1 MKIFLNT
8 LLSIWTVI
16 LISACG
22 NSNAPESNQEEV
34 VNTKEQN
41 SVELTSGQ
49 YKTANIQLDSV
60 KDRPL
65 SGVIKVNGM
74 LDVPPQSKVSVV
86 AVMGGIMKQ
95 TSLLQGLKVNKGQV
109 IAVMQHPDYIQLQ
122 QDYLDNKSQLTYLFQ
137 ENERQKELAKENV
150 NSQKTLQQSSSN
162 YQSMKA
168 RVQGLRQRLQMLNVN
183 LASLE
188 KGNIQNTINLYA
200 PISGYVTKVNVNI
213 GSYVNPSDV
222 MFEIVDTEHLHAELT
237 VFEKDIP
244 KIKVGQKVR
253 FTLANEDKE
262 RSATVYLIGREIS
275 NDRTV
280 NIHCHLTA
288 EDKQLLPGMYLK
300 AFVEAGTMNKPSLPE
315 KAIVD
320 YQGNKYIFI
329 VSPAA
334 KSKKQQTA
342 DIHQFEMLAVKAGTT
357 EGGYTEVLLPDNFN
371 RQNNQIVT
379 NGAYD
384 LLAKMKNTAEEE

>member
-1 MKIFLNT
+1 MKIFLNIMF
-8 LLSIWTVI
+8 SIWAVI
-16 LISACG
+16 SLASCG
-22 NSNAPESNQEEV
+22 NNSEPESSQDKEV
-34 VNTKEQN
+34 AAKEQN
-41 SVELTSGQ
+41 TVELTAGQ
-49 YKTANIQLDSV
+49 FKTANIQLGSIEN
-60 KDRPL
+60 RPL
-65 SGVIKVNGM
+65 SGVIKLNGM

-86 AVMGGIMKQ
+86 AIMGGILKQ
-95 TSLLQGLKVNKGQV
+95 TTLLQGLKVNKGQI

-122 QDYLDNKSQLTYLFQ
+122 QDYLDNKSQLTYLSQ

-150 NSQKTLQQSSSN
+150 NSQKTLQQSSSA

-168 RVQGLRQRLQMLNVN
+168 RVQGLRQRIQSLNIN
-183 LASLE
+183 LTSLE

-213 GSYVNPSDV
+213 GSFVNPSDV

-237 VFEKDIP
+237 VFEKDVP
-244 KIKVGQKVR
+244 KIKIGQKVR

-262 RSATVYLIGREIS
+262 RTATVYLIGREIS
-275 NDRTV
+275 DKRTV
-280 NIHCHLTA
+280 NIHCHLND
-288 EDKQLLPGMYLK
+288 EDRQLLPGMYLK
-300 AFVEAGTMNKPSLPE
+300 AIVEAGTMDKPSLPE

-329 VSPAA
+329 KSPGTNNQ
-334 KSKKQQTA
+334 STA
-342 DIHQFEMLAVKAGTT
+342 NTSRFEMIAVKAGTA
-357 EGGYTEVLLPDNFN
+357 ERGYTEVLLPEEFN
-371 RQNNQIVT
+371 KQNAQIVI